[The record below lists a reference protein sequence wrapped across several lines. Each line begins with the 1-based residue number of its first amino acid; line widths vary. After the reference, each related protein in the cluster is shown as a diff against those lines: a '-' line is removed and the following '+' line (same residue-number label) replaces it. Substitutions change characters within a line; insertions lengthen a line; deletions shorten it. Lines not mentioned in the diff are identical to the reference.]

1 MKVKNIIMSYILFIA
16 TIIGIQGQSKVIN
29 IESRRNNDKS
39 IDIIYE
45 KSKPGS
51 YTVMIEFTKLENA
64 DITAYGGRSFNQK
77 FIGTVDSNRG
87 IVLKLR
93 RRNPEQGISY
103 GYTTSYIRGKYNPK
117 VKKDFVYTLPFK
129 KRTRIKV
136 KDAGNLSTKYFDSE
150 LPDNWK
156 SFVFRAKDSDT
167 IVAVR
172 KGLVIEVKDQYKLDT
187 VSHFTSKKNQ
197 VLIEHKDGTL
207 AIYKGFSKNGVLV
220 KVGQT
225 VYPQT
230 SLGVFDA
237 KGNKSN
243 DNVLH
248 FNISYLSDIKIDG
261 QIKKKLKDK
270 KSRSTYLNPN
280 FLTDDGVMKL
290 GNKEIYTVEVNEDVI
305 FSEFTR
311 REKKKYKKGDLLI
324 K

>member
-1 MKVKNIIMSYILFIA
+1 MKVKIVVISFILCITSILEIF
-16 TIIGIQGQSKVIN
+16 GQSKIIN
-29 IESRRNNDKS
+29 IESQRNNDKS

-64 DITAYGGRSFNQK
+64 TIINRK
-77 FIGTVDSNRG
+77 FIGTVDGNRG

-93 RRNPEQGISY
+93 RKDPEQGISY
-103 GYTTSYIRGKYNPK
+103 GYTTSYIRGRYNPK
-117 VKKDFVYTLPFK
+117 IKKDFVYTLPFK
-129 KRTRIKV
+129 KGNKV
-136 KDAGNLSTKYFDSE
+136 KVKEANNLSKKYFDSQ

-156 SFVFRAKDSDT
+156 SFVFKAKDTDT

-172 KGLVIEVKDQYKLDT
+172 KGLVIEVRDKYKLDT
-187 VSHFTSKKNQ
+187 ISHFTSKKNQ
-197 VLIEHKDGTL
+197 VLIEHNDGTI
-207 AIYKGFSKNGVLV
+207 AVYKGFSKNGIFV
-220 KVGQT
+220 KAGQI

-237 KGNKSN
+237 KGNKGN
-243 DNVLH
+243 NNVLH
-248 FNISYLSDIKIDG
+248 FNISYLSNIKIDS

-270 KSRSTYLNPN
+270 KSRSTFLSPN
-280 FLTDDGVMKL
+280 FLTNQGIMKL
-290 GNKEIYTVEVNEDVI
+290 GDKQVYTVEVNEDVM

-311 REKKKYKKGDLLI
+311 RERKKYKKGTLVI